1 MQIRTRSKCIKIRGE
16 KKMANKRISAA
27 IAIVFML
34 SISVS
39 MTLAP
44 IANAHTPQWQIP
56 TFAHIFATIDPIGVG
71 ESEYIYI
78 FLTPTYAG
86 ESLANDYR
94 FHNYQLTITD
104 PDGVVTTQKWDTVWD
119 TTSNQGYRFTPTKVG
134 VYKLNFTFPG
144 QNVNDY
150 SHANDAYVNDT
161 YLPSTDVTTVT
172 VRNEP
177 TFTYPSSYPLPTM
190 YWTRPIYGENTGWWS
205 ISSDW
210 YGSGAPGY
218 GASTGPNQRQFPG
231 DAVGSQ
237 TAHIMWTKEV
247 QPGGVV
253 GGNNFE
259 IQGNTYFEGTAYSQ
273 RFTNPI
279 IVYGR
284 IYYQEPLSF
293 TGSGGGFGGGT
304 AGPTVCVDLRTG
316 KEVWRRSD
324 VPSISFAMI
333 RDLET
338 PNFHGVY
345 PALLFT
351 SNFARAFDAATGQP
365 LFNVTGAPSG
375 TTVIGPQG
383 EHLRYIFFNNG
394 TTANPDWYLC
404 RWNSTKMWATANMGE
419 GALDTT
425 TTPGWAWQNT
435 TTYINN
441 SRTVTSQNVTTS
453 TTAVQANLGRR
464 YDYLKSDTQNQS
476 IPWRNNQAGS
486 PSIIAAFR
494 DNLLLCRNGSYP
506 SLGGTVAPYTYFAVN
521 LNASK
526 GTVGSVLWWSNIN
539 PPAGNITTVSF
550 AGADPAGYFCES
562 YRQTQQFVGYSMTD
576 GRQLWTGD
584 PQAALDYYGSTG
596 PGSLSNVVAYGRIYS
611 SAYSGILYCY
621 DMATGKVLWTYGN
634 GGAGN
639 STQSGFQVPG
649 PYPTMINAI
658 GNGVVYTVTTEHTF
672 ETPIFKGAL
681 VRAINAT
688 DGKEIW
694 TLSAATGEFGAESY
708 AIADGYSVFFNS
720 YDQQIYSVGRGP
732 SATTVTASPKVQT
745 FGNSVVIEGTVTDI
759 SAGTEQNQQAADF
772 PNGVPV
778 ASDASMKDWMGYV
791 YNQKPLPTGFTGVPV
806 SIDVLDA
813 NNNYRNIGTATTDPK
828 GFFSFMWKPDIP
840 GNYTVIATFAGTNG
854 YWPSSAE
861 SAFGVDEAAAA
872 APGPEIPQPV
882 DNTMTIVGVGVALL
896 IAIAVVGV
904 VLGLMLRKR

>member
-1 MQIRTRSKCIKIRGE
+1 
-16 KKMANKRISAA
+16 MANKRISAA

-464 YDYLKSDTQNQS
+464 YDYLNSVTQNQS